1 MNIMEIDYITN
12 TLQKLLDEDTH
23 IRNEYITTKEE
34 KYLEQMKEIDAES
47 TDFIIKILSEFGF
60 PTISKVGKKPSF
72 HAWKLVQHSP
82 DPKLQE
88 KYLALMEE
96 NLEDVNKRDF
106 AYLKDRV
113 LLSQGKQQIYGT
125 QFNKVDDGRYVP
137 INLWDIENVNA
148 RRKEVELDSLE
159 ENIARMTKLY
169 G

>member
-1 MNIMEIDYITN
+1 MEIDYITS
-12 TLQKLLDEDTH
+12 TLQNLLEEDTQ
-23 IRNEYITTKEE
+23 IRNEYIKTKNE
-34 KYLEQMKEIDAES
+34 KHLEQTKEIDAKS
-47 TDFIIKILSEFGF
+47 TNFIIKMLSEFGF

-82 DPKLQE
+82 DSKLQE

-125 QFNKVDDGRYVP
+125 QFKKMDDGKYVP
-137 INLWDIENVNA
+137 IKLWDIENVNA

-159 ENIARMTKLY
+159 ENIDRMVKLY

>member
-1 MNIMEIDYITN
+1 MEIDYITN

-23 IRNEYITTKEE
+23 IRNEYIKTKEE

-82 DPKLQE
+82 DTKLQE

-113 LLSQGKQQIYGT
+113 LLAQGKQQIYGT